1 MATAYAVSASPEHLL
16 AFGDTVGRVEPSSSL
31 SVSPTIWGTQLG
43 MPGWVAGYTATG
55 AVTVVPM
62 SMKDAVLQTYHA
74 ESDPRVREYLEAQA
88 HLVERLECFRRQVR
102 SLWGDGVAAAL
113 ELTLEDSP
121 SAGSP
126 TLVVWAFADLAPEE
140 DAEGTSALFRGQY
153 DRFGP
158 WPSGIGFALVIRDAA
173 EVR

>member
-1 MATAYAVSASPEHLL
+1 MRRPHHEGSSHGDSLCSLCVPRTPVGVWRHGGAGRAVE
-16 AFGDTVGRVEPSSSL
+16 FRIGVCDN
-31 SVSPTIWGTQLG
+31 LG
-43 MPGWVAGYTATG
+43 H
-55 AVTVVPM
+55 
-62 SMKDAVLQTYHA
+62 S
-74 ESDPRVREYLEAQA
+74 LEAQA
-88 HLVERLECFRRQVR
+88 HLVERLECFHGQVR
-102 SLWGDGVAAAL
+102 SLWGDGVAAAS

-121 SAGSP
+121 GAGSP
-126 TLVVWAFADLAPEE
+126 TLVVWAFADMAPEE